1 MGDAEDKRAGLD
13 PEAQPGAEARAGE
26 AGEEED
32 DTGSPFDHPAFLP
45 VLLWG
50 LALWF
55 GYDGWFNENI
65 EAVNFNRYGF
75 VVLCALAA
83 WFTTQAVRD
92 ARRSGGEH
100 PPE

>member
-1 MGDAEDKRAGLD
+1 MSDGDERRVGDEDETPKAVDASDAED
-13 PEAQPGAEARAGE
+13 EA
-26 AGEEED
+26 
-32 DTGSPFDHPAFLP
+32 GSPFDHPAFLP

-65 EAVNFNRYGF
+65 ESVNFNRYGF
-75 VVLCALAA
+75 AVLCALGA
-83 WFTTQAVRD
+83 WFTFQAVRE
-92 ARRSGGEH
+92 ARRSSEVE

>member
-1 MGDAEDKRAGLD
+1 MSEDEENRVGLD
-13 PEAQPGAEARAGE
+13 TEAQEVDGAR

-32 DTGSPFDHPAFLP
+32 DAGSPFDHPAFLP

-65 EAVNFNRYGF
+65 EAVDFNRYGF
-75 VVLCALAA
+75 GVLCALAA
-83 WFTTQAVRD
+83 WFTFQAVRD
-92 ARRSGGEH
+92 ARRGDAQSDVDG
-100 PPE
+100 

>member
-1 MGDAEDKRAGLD
+1 MGDADEKRVGL
-13 PEAQPGAEARAGE
+13 ETETQEGAEARAGE
-26 AGEEED
+26 DED
-32 DTGSPFDHPAFLP
+32 DGGSPFDHPAFLP

-75 VVLCALAA
+75 GVLCVLAI
-83 WFTTQAVRD
+83 WFTYQAVRD
-92 ARRSGGEH
+92 SRRGESA
-100 PPE
+100 PDADG

>member
-1 MGDAEDKRAGLD
+1 MMSEGEEKRVGLD
-13 PEAQPGAEARAGE
+13 TEAQQADQAR

-32 DTGSPFDHPAFLP
+32 DAGSPFDHPAFLP

-65 EAVNFNRYGF
+65 EAVSFNRYGF
-75 VVLCALAA
+75 AVLCALGA
-83 WFTTQAVRD
+83 WFTFQAVRD
-92 ARRSGGEH
+92 ARRNDTPPDVGG
-100 PPE
+100 

>member
-1 MGDAEDKRAGLD
+1 MSEREEKRLGPESAGQESD
-13 PEAQPGAEARAGE
+13 EAR

-32 DTGSPFDHPAFLP
+32 DDAGSPFDHPAFLP

-65 EAVNFNRYGF
+65 EAVDFNRYGF
-75 VVLCALAA
+75 GVLCALGA
-83 WFTTQAVRD
+83 WFTYQAIRESRRRD
-92 ARRSGGEH
+92 A
-100 PPE
+100 PPDADG